1 MEPVGSS
8 VNFSVKLNDGNHMPR
23 LGLGVFKAEPGQ
35 STYSAV
41 LCALKSGYRQIDTA
55 AYYRNEADVG
65 KAIADSGID
74 RSEIFVTTKLWTG
87 FGGPIDYNGTLAAL
101 QDSLKKLKLEYV
113 DLYLIHSPNDKHN
126 RLEQW
131 RALESAKRAGLV
143 KSIGVSNYGIHHLKE
158 LERVWTVPPATNQ
171 IEVHPWLTREEL
183 VAYCQS
189 KGIVVTAYS
198 PLAKARRMSDPKLL
212 HIAAKYQRTAAQVLI
227 AWSLQLGFV
236 CIPKSTK
243 EPRILENLDAFF
255 TMDPADLKTISSW
268 NANMLTGWD
277 PTQSA

>member
-1 MEPVGSS
+1 MV
-8 VNFSVKLNDGNHMPR
+8 
-23 LGLGVFKAEPGQ
+23 
-35 STYSAV
+35 
-41 LCALKSGYRQIDTA
+41 A

-143 KSIGVSNYGIHHLKE
+143 KSIGETATCACTHTKVSPFRLNMSHSTSFEPKHMDNDKRKHFTDFDKYLCMHL
-158 LERVWTVPPATNQ
+158 RCQ
-171 IEVHPWLTREEL
+171 ISKYVSKVL
-183 VAYCQS
+183 CQS
-189 KGIVVTAYS
+189 M
-198 PLAKARRMSDPKLL
+198 P
-212 HIAAKYQRTAAQVLI
+212 
-227 AWSLQLGFV
+227 
-236 CIPKSTK
+236 C
-243 EPRILENLDAFF
+243 
-255 TMDPADLKTISSW
+255 SSFPW
-268 NANMLTGWD
+268 F
-277 PTQSA
+277 